1 MRAHS
6 AWSFA
11 VAVGRAAIRH
21 RANGHAAETAFFGL
35 LSLIP
40 ATITMGGVLHLLSR
54 IGGPALAQRGVEG
67 ATEAIRFLIGPTLAD
82 SVINPF
88 VRTQLTQSRELAITG
103 LFLTAWLTSRAFHA
117 LGHALDEAFEARDRR
132 TSRIQRLIA
141 LGWAVCLVAV
151 IAVTLAL
158 MVLGWHNSK
167 AGLDRFMGQTPVISQ
182 LWMGIRWPL
191 LVGILFGVVMGIYRF
206 GPSVVLRWR
215 QCLPGAV
222 VSVLLWLIASVAF
235 RAYLVLGAAAP
246 TGIAT
251 HDKEVI
257 LIGRAVGASIATGF
271 FMYVTALAILVGAEI
286 NGVLWR
292 RARDQQMTRMS
303 PPAVDRSNGRPRAVT
318 TRPDGA
324 PTPRELGT
332 APQRQS
338 AN

>member
-1 MRAHS
+1 MRAVS
-6 AWSFA
+6 AWSFT
-11 VAVGRAAIRH
+11 VAVTRAAVRH

-35 LSLIP
+35 LSLVP

-54 IGGPALAQRGVEG
+54 IGGSALAQRGVEG
-67 ATEAIRFLIGPTLAD
+67 ATEAIRFVIGPTLAD

-88 VRTQLTQSRELAITG
+88 VRTQLSQSRELAITG

-117 LGHALDEAFEARDRR
+117 LDHALDEAFEVRERR
-132 TSRIQRLIA
+132 GSRIQRLIA
-141 LGWAVCLVAV
+141 LGWAVCVVAV

-158 MVLGWHNSK
+158 MVLGWHSGK
-167 AGLDRFMGQTPVISQ
+167 AGLDRFMGKTPVISQ

-191 LVGILFGVVMGIYRF
+191 LIGILFCVVMGFYRF
-206 GPSVVLRWR
+206 GPSVRVRWR
-215 QCLPGAV
+215 DCLPGAIVAV
-222 VSVLLWLIASVAF
+222 VLWLVASVAF
-235 RAYLVLGAAAP
+235 RAYLVFGAAAP

-251 HDKEVI
+251 HDARVI

-292 RARDQQMTRMS
+292 RERDQQMCRIT
-303 PPAVDRSNGRPRAVT
+303 PPAADRSNGRPRAVT
-318 TRPDGA
+318 KRPDDA
-324 PTPRELGT
+324 PTPPELDT